1 MKLTITIGVPA
12 SGKTTWAHKTAKHE
26 GNTRLVSRDDIRLML
41 FGPGGYKITE
51 EKETLVSRVA
61 EDTVIAALTSGK
73 NVIVH
78 DTNLK
83 QISREKWK
91 SIANLFGAEFEEKFF
106 DLSIVQLL
114 RRNHTRGDKA
124 LPVSRIWTHYKNYR
138 IMTGWKPAIDNADPN
153 LPKCVIFD
161 VDGTLTTVGQR
172 SPYDMT
178 KVIDDPDAQHITE
191 LFRMYQRAGY
201 TCVVVSGRTGNE
213 QCANDTKASLEKYGV
228 HPSDIF
234 MRRADDT
241 RHDFDVKEEILLT
254 KILPKYYPVLALDDR
269 DTPVGMWRING
280 IPCLQANYGD
290 F

>member
-1 MKLTITIGVPA
+1 MKLTITVGPPG
-12 SGKTTWAHKTAKHE
+12 SGKSTWANKTAKHD

-41 FGPGGYKITE
+41 FGYGGYKFTE

-61 EDTVIAALTSGK
+61 DDAVRAALHSGK

-83 QISREKWK
+83 QKSRDEWK
-91 SIANLFGAEFEEKFF
+91 LVAKEMNAEFEEKFF
-106 DLSIVQLL
+106 DVSIVQLL

-138 IMTGWKPAIDNADPN
+138 ILTGWKPAIDNADPN

-178 KVIDDPDAQHITE
+178 KVIDDPEAPHITE
-191 LFRMYQRAGY
+191 LFRMYQQAGY
-201 TCVVVSGRTGNE
+201 ACVVVSGRTGNE

-234 MRRADDT
+234 MRDETDT
-241 RHDFDVKEEILLT
+241 RHDIDVKEEILLT
-254 KILPKYYPVLALDDR
+254 KILPKYYPVLAVDDR